1 MICYRFV
8 ASFFNHKKMGGLKK
22 LEIKKNIQKEEDRNL
37 SFRVFDLNEEHLNH
51 YKNPHKKDHFLIIV
65 IEDGTLQLHIED
77 KVHSLKSGK
86 ISVVFPEQ
94 VHCISNADANLK
106 GKIILFEE
114 ILFCSD
120 ILKNELSTYNVNLS
134 TQLNCTVLSPEDFEQ
149 SLYTIRLI
157 QGIYQKPSLIKKEQ
171 ARFQIKIFLLGLIE
185 SVHGLHPIFTK
196 ETADKPMYVRFK
208 KLLNEHYKEHRTVQY
223 YAEELAVSPKKLN
236 SIIKKHCGETAIQ
249 AIHNRI
255 LMEIKR
261 QLLFSDFSHKEIA
274 FDLGFNSPSALNK
287 FVKSKLKETPTELQQ
302 ELAQMYNA

>member
-1 MICYRFV
+1 
-8 ASFFNHKKMGGLKK
+8 MGSLKK
-22 LEIKKNIQKEEDRNL
+22 LEIKKNIQKEEDKNL
-37 SFRVFDLNEEHLNH
+37 SFRVFDLTEENLKD
-51 YKNPHKKDHFLIIV
+51 YFKPHKKDHFLIIV
-65 IEDGTLQLHIED
+65 IENGTLQLHIED
-77 KVHSLKSGK
+77 KIHFLKAGK

-94 VHCISNADANLK
+94 VHFISDLSQDLQ

-134 TQLNCTVLSPEDFEQ
+134 TQLNCTILSKEDFEQ
-149 SLYTIRLI
+149 SLRSIHLI

-185 SVHGLHPIFTK
+185 SVHGLHPILHK
-196 ETADKPMYVRFK
+196 ETTDKPIYVRFK
-208 KLLNEHYKEHRTVQY
+208 KLLNEHYKQYRTVQY
-223 YAEELAVSPKKLN
+223 YAEELAITPKKLN
-236 SIIKKHCGETAIQ
+236 SITKKHCGETAIQ

-261 QLLFSDFSHKEIA
+261 QLMFSDLSHKEIA

-287 FVKSKLKETPTELQQ
+287 FVKAKLKETPTELQQ

>member
-1 MICYRFV
+1 M
-8 ASFFNHKKMGGLKK
+8 KK
-22 LEIKKNIQKEEDRNL
+22 LEIKKNIQKLEDKNL
-37 SFRVFDLNEEHLNH
+37 SFRVFELSEENLSQ
-51 YKNPHKKDHFLIIV
+51 YLKPHKKDHFFILV
-65 IEDGTLQLHIED
+65 IEKGKLQLHIED
-77 KVHSLKSGK
+77 KIHSLKTGQ

-94 VHCISNADANLK
+94 VHFISNCSEDLK

-134 TQLNCTVLSPEDFEQ
+134 TQLNCTILSAEDFEQ
-149 SLYTIRLI
+149 SVNAIRI
-157 QGIYQKPSLIKKEQ
+157 IKGIYEHPSLIKKEQ

-185 SVHGLHPIFTK
+185 SVHGLHPILHK
-196 ETADKPMYVRFK
+196 ETVDKPIYVRFK
-208 KLLNEHYKEHRTVQY
+208 KLLNEHYKQYRTVQY
-223 YAEELAVSPKKLN
+223 YAEELAITPKKLN
-236 SIIKKHCGETAIQ
+236 SITKKHCGETAIQ

-261 QLLFSDFSHKEIA
+261 QLMFSDLSHKEIA

>member
-1 MICYRFV
+1 M
-8 ASFFNHKKMGGLKK
+8 KK
-22 LEIKKNIQKEEDRNL
+22 LEIKKNIQKLEDKNL
-37 SFRVFDLNEEHLNH
+37 SFRVFELSEENLSQ
-51 YKNPHKKDHFLIIV
+51 YLKPHKKDHFFILV
-65 IEDGTLQLHIED
+65 IEKGKLQLHIED
-77 KVHSLKSGK
+77 KIHSLKTGQ

-94 VHCISNADANLK
+94 VHFISNCSEDLK

-134 TQLNCTVLSPEDFEQ
+134 TQLNCTILSVEDFEQ
-149 SLYTIRLI
+149 SVNAIRI
-157 QGIYQKPSLIKKEQ
+157 IKGIYEHPSLIKKEQ

-185 SVHGLHPIFTK
+185 SVHGLHPILHK
-196 ETADKPMYVRFK
+196 ETVDKPIYVRFK
-208 KLLNEHYKEHRTVQY
+208 KLLNEHYKQYRTVQY
-223 YAEELAVSPKKLN
+223 YAEELAITTKKLN
-236 SIIKKHCGETAIQ
+236 SITKKHCGETAIQ

-261 QLLFSDFSHKEIA
+261 QLMFSDLSHKEIA

>member
-1 MICYRFV
+1 
-8 ASFFNHKKMGGLKK
+8 MGSLKK
-22 LEIKKNIQKEEDRNL
+22 LEIKKNIQKEEDKNL
-37 SFRVFDLNEEHLNH
+37 SFRVFDLTEENLRD
-51 YKNPHKKDHFLIIV
+51 YFKPHKKDHFLIIV
-65 IEDGTLQLHIED
+65 IENGTLQLHIED
-77 KVHSLKSGK
+77 KINYLKAGK

-94 VHCISNADANLK
+94 VHFISDLSQDLQ

-134 TQLNCTVLSPEDFEQ
+134 TQLNCTILSKEDFEQ
-149 SLYTIRLI
+149 SLHSIHLI

-171 ARFQIKIFLLGLIE
+171 ARFLIKIFLLGLIE
-185 SVHGLHPIFTK
+185 SVHGLHPILHK
-196 ETADKPMYVRFK
+196 ETTDKPVYVQFK
-208 KLLNEHYKEHRTVQY
+208 KLLNEHYKEYRTVQY
-223 YAEELAVSPKKLN
+223 YAEELAITPKKLN
-236 SIIKKHCGETAIQ
+236 SITKKHCGETAIQ

-261 QLLFSDFSHKEIA
+261 QLMFSDLSHKEIA

-287 FVKSKLKETPTELQQ
+287 FVKAKLKETPTELQQ